1 MNVKWLKMK
10 VSFAHFIGKVKSAA
24 GNQLQWKSSR
34 SSRGRNVVAV
44 SCTTHS
50 ITPGGAQD
58 PILKSSSGNV
68 THAGQMIGPVVFT
81 SLNQQVIQLFHF
93 LCVKYKH
100 HRLLFHTGFNNWF
113 LVVIQCNTMLTN
125 N

>member
-24 GNQLQWKSSR
+24 GNQLQWKSGR
-34 SSRGRNVVAV
+34 SSRGRKVVAV

-50 ITPGGAQD
+50 FTPGGAQD

-68 THAGQMIGPVVFT
+68 AHAAQMIHPT
-81 SLNQQVIQLFHF
+81 SPGSVHF
-93 LCVKYKH
+93 IEPTGDSAVPLSLC
-100 HRLLFHTGFNNWF
+100 
-113 LVVIQCNTMLTN
+113 
-125 N
+125 